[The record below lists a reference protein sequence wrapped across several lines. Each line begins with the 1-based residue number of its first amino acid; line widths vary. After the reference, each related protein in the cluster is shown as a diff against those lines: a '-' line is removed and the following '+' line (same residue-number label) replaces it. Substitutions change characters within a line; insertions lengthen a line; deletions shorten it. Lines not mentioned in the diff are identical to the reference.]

1 MKPEK
6 IKPIPKYI
14 QKLIYKEDLKRHPD
28 QKGFLRFYAYLTRN
42 DGELVKITVAVRN
55 RYKKWHCKQVAMHGI
70 HSDKSW
76 VKDMIFHYIAG
87 YKVGW
92 FYEGL
97 SKYKNWYESQEWGWG
112 EDKMFDP
119 YAPIVNI
126 DYLTKYPEYKYSA
139 YELYKG
145 VDIFRYL
152 RVYEEHPGV
161 EMLVKIGLEE
171 YTHNSTIIKKC
182 EQDKSFRKWLFKN
195 AEALRIR
202 RYYVQAVLFAYN
214 RKMDLDEAQSR
225 ERIKKSLM
233 SKDYKAIREAI
244 SKDYFGFSE
253 YIKAQNISYYQY
265 KDYAEACLYL
275 GLDMTLA
282 KNRYP
287 HEFRKWH
294 DIRTD
299 QYATAKALER
309 MEKEKEFA
317 AQFAAVA
324 EKYLPLQKNGKD
336 DYIIIIAKTPAELVK
351 EGSSLHHC
359 VGRMNYDQKMVR
371 EETLIFFIRRKSA
384 PEIPLATLEYSLSKK
399 KVVQCYG
406 DHDTKPEDDI
416 TSFVYNKWLPY
427 ANRKLN
433 KIAA

>member
-6 IKPIPKYI
+6 IKPTPKYI

-28 QKGFLRFYAYLTRN
+28 QKGYLRFYAYLTRN

-97 SKYKNWYESQEWGWG
+97 SQVKNWYESKEWGWG

-126 DYLTKYPEYKYSA
+126 QYLTKYPEYKYSA

-195 AEALRIR
+195 SEALRIR

-214 RKMDLDEAQSR
+214 RKMPLDEAQSR

-244 SKDYFGFSE
+244 KKDYFGFND
-253 YIKAQNISYYQY
+253 YITTQKISYYQY

-294 DIRTD
+294 DIRID

-309 MEKEKEFA
+309 MEKEKEFT

-324 EKYLPLQKNGKD
+324 EKYLPLQRNGKD
-336 DYIIIIAKTPAELVK
+336 DYIIVIAKSPAELVK

-371 EETLIFFIRRKSA
+371 EETLIFFIRRKDE
-384 PEIPLATLEYSLSKK
+384 PEKPLATLEYSLSKK
-399 KVVQCYG
+399 KVLQCYG
-406 DHDTKPEDDI
+406 DRDSKPEDAI
-416 TSFVYNKWLPY
+416 TSFVYKKWLPY

>member
-1 MKPEK
+1 MNPEK
-6 IKPIPKYI
+6 LKPVPKYI
-14 QKLIYKEDLKRHPD
+14 QKLIYKADLKRHPE
-28 QKGFLRFYAYLTRN
+28 QKGYLRFYAYLTRN
-42 DGELVKITVAVRN
+42 EGELVKVTVAVRN
-55 RYKKWHCKQVAMHGI
+55 RYKKWHFKQVAMHGI

-97 SKYKNWYESQEWGWG
+97 SKVKNWYESKEWGWG

-126 DYLTKYPEYKYSA
+126 EYLTKYPEYKYSA
-139 YELYKG
+139 YELYSG

-152 RVYEEHPGV
+152 RIYEEHPGV
-161 EMLVKIGLEE
+161 EMLVKLGLEE

-182 EQDKSFRKWLFKN
+182 EQDKSFRKWLLKN
-195 AEALRIR
+195 AESLRIR
-202 RYYVQAVLFAYN
+202 RYYVQALLYAY
-214 RKMDLDEAQSR
+214 KWQKPLEEAQRR

-244 SKDYFGFSE
+244 NKDYFRFDD
-253 YIKAQNISYYQY
+253 YIASQKISYYQY

-309 MEKEKEFA
+309 IEKEKEFVA
-317 AQFAAVA
+317 KFVAVA
-324 EKYLPLQKNGKD
+324 EKYLPLQENSKD
-336 DYIIIIAKTPAELVK
+336 DYIILIAKNPQELVK

-359 VGRMNYDQKMVR
+359 VGRMNYDRKMVR
-371 EETLIFFIRRKSA
+371 EESLIFFIRKKSE
-384 PEIPLATLEYSLSKK
+384 PDKPLATLEYSLSKK
-399 KVVQCYG
+399 MVLQCYG
-406 DHDTKPEDDI
+406 DSDSKPDEDI
-416 TSFVYNKWLPY
+416 CSFVYKKWLPY

-433 KIAA
+433 KIVA

>member
-28 QKGFLRFYAYLTRN
+28 QKGYLRFYAYLTRN

-97 SKYKNWYESQEWGWG
+97 SKYKNWYESKEWGWG

-126 DYLTKYPEYKYSA
+126 QYLTKYPEYKYSA
-139 YELYKG
+139 YELYNG

-233 SKDYKAIREAI
+233 SKDYKAIRETI
-244 SKDYFGFSE
+244 NKDYFGFSE

-309 MEKEKEFA
+309 MEKEKEFT

-406 DHDTKPEDDI
+406 DHDTKPEDAI

>member
-28 QKGFLRFYAYLTRN
+28 QKGYLRFYAYLTRN

-55 RYKKWHCKQVAMHGI
+55 RYRKWHCKQVAMHGI

-97 SKYKNWYESQEWGWG
+97 SQVKNWYESKEWGWG

-126 DYLTKYPEYKYSA
+126 DYLAKYPEYKYSA

-233 SKDYKAIREAI
+233 SKDYKAIRETI
-244 SKDYFGFSE
+244 NKDYFGFSE

-309 MEKEKEFA
+309 MEKEKEFT

-406 DHDTKPEDDI
+406 DHDTKPEDAI

>member
-28 QKGFLRFYAYLTRN
+28 QKGYLRFYAYLTRN

-97 SKYKNWYESQEWGWG
+97 SQVKNWYESKEWGWG

-233 SKDYKAIREAI
+233 SKEYKAIRETI
-244 SKDYFGFSE
+244 NKDYFGFSE

-309 MEKEKEFA
+309 MEKEKEFT

-406 DHDTKPEDDI
+406 DRDSKPEDAI
-416 TSFVYNKWLPY
+416 TSFVCNKWLPY

>member
-14 QKLIYKEDLKRHPD
+14 QKLIYKEDLKRQPD
-28 QKGFLRFYAYLTRN
+28 QKGYLRFYAYLTRN

-97 SKYKNWYESQEWGWG
+97 SQVKNWYESKEWGWG
-112 EDKMFDP
+112 ADKMFDP

-195 AEALRIR
+195 AEALRIK

-244 SKDYFGFSE
+244 NKDYFGFSE

-309 MEKEKEFA
+309 MEKEKEFTS
-317 AQFAAVA
+317 QFAAVA

-406 DHDTKPEDDI
+406 DHDTKPEDAI

>member
-14 QKLIYKEDLKRHPD
+14 QKLIYKEDLKRHPE
-28 QKGFLRFYAYLTRN
+28 QKGYLRFYAYLTRN

-97 SKYKNWYESQEWGWG
+97 SQVKNWYESKEWGWG

-233 SKDYKAIREAI
+233 SKDYKAIRETI
-244 SKDYFGFSE
+244 NKDYFGFSE

-309 MEKEKEFA
+309 MEKEKEFT
-317 AQFAAVA
+317 AQFTAVA

-336 DYIIIIAKTPAELVK
+336 DYIIIIAKTPAELVN

-406 DHDTKPEDDI
+406 DHDTKPEDAI

>member
-28 QKGFLRFYAYLTRN
+28 QKGYLRFYAYLTRN

-97 SKYKNWYESQEWGWG
+97 SQVKNWYESKEWGWG

-233 SKDYKAIREAI
+233 SKEYKAIRETI
-244 SKDYFGFSE
+244 NKDYFGFSE

-309 MEKEKEFA
+309 MEKEKEFT

-406 DHDTKPEDDI
+406 DRDSKPEDAI

>member
-28 QKGFLRFYAYLTRN
+28 QKGYLRFYAYLTRN

-55 RYKKWHCKQVAMHGI
+55 RYRKWHCKQVAMHGI

-97 SKYKNWYESQEWGWG
+97 SQVKNWYESKEWGWG

-233 SKDYKAIREAI
+233 SKDYKAIRETI
-244 SKDYFGFSE
+244 NKDYFGFSE

-309 MEKEKEFA
+309 MEKEKEFT

-406 DHDTKPEDDI
+406 DHDTKPEDAI